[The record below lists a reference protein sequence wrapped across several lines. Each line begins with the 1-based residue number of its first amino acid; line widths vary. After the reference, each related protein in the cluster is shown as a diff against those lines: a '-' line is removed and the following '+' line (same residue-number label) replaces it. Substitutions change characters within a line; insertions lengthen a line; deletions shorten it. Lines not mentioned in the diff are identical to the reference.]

1 MYSPMN
7 SQEQIEQ
14 AALYTLSTQQF
25 CAPSC
30 ITYILKHSILSNNPV
45 TMFYV

>member
-1 MYSPMN
+1 MN
-7 SQEQIEQ
+7 NQEQIEQ

-25 CAPSC
+25 CAPFC
-30 ITYILKHSILSNNPV
+30 ITYILKHSVISNTPV

>member
-1 MYSPMN
+1 MN

-30 ITYILKHSILSNNPV
+30 NTSILLHSVLFNNPV

>member
-1 MYSPMN
+1 MN

-25 CAPSC
+25 GASSC
-30 ITYILKHSILSNNPV
+30 ITYILKHLVLSNNPV
-45 TMFYV
+45 TMLYV

>member
-7 SQEQIEQ
+7 SQEQIER

-25 CAPSC
+25 CASSC
-30 ITYILKHSILSNNPV
+30 TTYILQHLVLPNNPV

>member
-1 MYSPMN
+1 MN

-25 CAPSC
+25 CALFC
-30 ITYILKHSILSNNPV
+30 IAYILKHSILSNNPV